1 MARGRTWVAP
11 LPAFRDFRYFSPIMS
26 SLVQELQQDAL
37 DNKVPVSTLL
47 RKALVVA
54 SKLGISDADDWMKA
68 GNRPSAGGLS

>member
-1 MARGRTWVAP
+1 
-11 LPAFRDFRYFSPIMS
+11 MS